1 MDNFKMNIENI
12 TIPDSMCFDSG
23 TSICEYVN
31 DNDKVEIE
39 VRGYVTVYF
48 NNERYSHFSDMP
60 KELQELFK
68 SGEAYNDERVQ
79 IEEGNWYEIFLN
91 YDEECYV
98 AEIEGMSSEELESYC
113 KEFIEREQSYCKD

>member
-1 MDNFKMNIENI
+1 MNNFKMNIENI

-23 TSICEYVN
+23 TIICEYVK
-31 DNDKVEIE
+31 DDDKVEIE

-48 NNERYSHFSDMP
+48 NNERYRHFSDMP

-68 SGEAYNDERVQ
+68 SSEAYNDERVQ
-79 IEEGNWYEIFLN
+79 IEESNWYEIFLN

-98 AEIEGMSSEELESYC
+98 AEIEGMSSEELKSYC